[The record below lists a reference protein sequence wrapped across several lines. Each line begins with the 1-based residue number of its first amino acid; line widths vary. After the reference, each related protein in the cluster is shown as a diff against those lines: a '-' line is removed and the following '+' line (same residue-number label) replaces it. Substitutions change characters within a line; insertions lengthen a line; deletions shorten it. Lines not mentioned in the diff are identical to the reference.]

1 MNVLAAKPDPLM
13 GWMESLGDQ
22 KRLRLLRLLERQ
34 ELGVAELCDILQLPQ
49 STISRHLKLLA
60 EKKWIRSRR
69 HGTTHLYRMILDEL
83 DPAARRLWLL
93 ARQRTEEWNDVRQ
106 DEMRLAQ
113 TLRQRQ
119 SRGQRFFAASAEHW
133 DKMRMDL
140 YGQGFISAALLG
152 LLPRDMVV
160 ADLGCGTGAM
170 AAQLAPHVGRVIG
183 VDNSAAML
191 KAARGRTSQWENVE
205 IRQGDIQAIPI
216 EDAACDAVLLLLV
229 LTYVSDVAATL
240 EEAGR
245 ILRPDGSIVIVDLLP
260 HDREEFRRQM
270 GQVSAGLDPT
280 ALERQMEEIGFS
292 TDIRPLPPEPNVKG
306 PALFVA
312 RARRK

>member
-60 EKKWIRSRR
+60 EKRWIRSRR

-93 ARQRTEEWNDVRQ
+93 ARQRTEEWNDIRQ
-106 DEMRLAQ
+106 DEMRLVQ

-133 DKMRMDL
+133 DQLRMEL
-140 YGQGFISAALLG
+140 YGQGFVSAALLG
-152 LLPRDMVV
+152 LLPRQMVV

-170 AAQLAPHVGRVIG
+170 AAQLAPHVAGVIG

-191 KAARGRTSQWENVE
+191 KAARSRTAQWAHAE
-205 IRQGDIQAIPI
+205 IRQGDIQAAPI
-216 EDAACDAVLLLLV
+216 EDAACDAALLLLV
-229 LTYVSDVAATL
+229 LTYVSDIPTVLREAA
-240 EEAGR
+240 R
-245 ILRPDGSIVIVDLLP
+245 ILKPGGSMVIVDLLP

-270 GQVSAGLDPT
+270 GQVSAGLDPK
-280 ALERQMEEIGFS
+280 ALQRQLEEIGFS
-292 TDIRPLPPEPNVKG
+292 TDIQPLPTEPNVKG
-306 PALFVA
+306 PALFA
-312 RARRK
+312 ATARRI

>member
-1 MNVLAAKPDPLM
+1 
-13 GWMESLGDQ
+13 MESLGDQ

-60 EKKWIRSRR
+60 EKRWVRSRR

-93 ARQRTEEWNDVRQ
+93 ARQRTEGWNDVRQ
-106 DEMRLAQ
+106 DELRLVQA
-113 TLRQRQ
+113 LRQRQ

-133 DKMRMDL
+133 DQLRVDL
-140 YGQGFISAALLG
+140 YGQGFIGAALLG
-152 LLPRDMVV
+152 LLPREMVV

-170 AAQLAPHVGRVIG
+170 AARLAPHVGGVIG

-191 KAARGRTSQWENVE
+191 KAARSRTAQWSHVE
-205 IRQGDIQAIPI
+205 IRQGDVQAVPI
-216 EDAACDAVLLLLV
+216 EDGVCDAVMLLLV
-229 LTYVSDVAATL
+229 LTYVSDIPAAL
-240 EEAGR
+240 REAAR
-245 ILRPDGSIVIVDLLP
+245 ILKPAGAMVIVDLLP

-270 GQVSAGLDPT
+270 GQVSAGLDPK
-280 ALERQMEEIGFS
+280 ALKGQIEEIGFI
-292 TDIRPLPPEPNVKG
+292 TDIHPLPPEANVKG
-306 PALFVA
+306 PTLFA
-312 RARRK
+312 AAARRK

>member
-1 MNVLAAKPDPLM
+1 
-13 GWMESLGDQ
+13 
-22 KRLRLLRLLERQ
+22 
-34 ELGVAELCDILQLPQ
+34 
-49 STISRHLKLLA
+49 
-60 EKKWIRSRR
+60 
-69 HGTTHLYRMILDEL
+69 MILDEL

-93 ARQRTEEWNDVRQ
+93 ARQRTEGWNDVRQ

-113 TLRQRQ
+113 ALRQRQ

-133 DKMRMDL
+133 DQLRMDL

-170 AAQLAPHVGRVIG
+170 AAQLAPHVAGVIG

-191 KAARGRTSQWENVE
+191 KAARHRTADWAHVE
-205 IRQGDIQAIPI
+205 IRQGDVQAVPI
-216 EDAACDAVLLLLV
+216 EDGACDAALLLLV
-229 LTYVSDVAATL
+229 LTYVSDIPAAL
-240 EEAGR
+240 REAGR
-245 ILRPDGSIVIVDLLP
+245 IVKPEGSIVIVDLLP

-280 ALERQMEEIGFS
+280 ALAGRMEEIGFS
-292 TDIRPLPPEPNVKG
+292 TDIRSLPPEANVKG
-306 PALFVA
+306 PALFA
-312 RARRK
+312 ATARRN